1 MVGGLR
7 GDGPVTVSLPRVVP
21 LAGPVELRST
31 LAPLRRGPYDPCITL
46 GHREVWRA
54 THTPDGPG
62 TQRLTVVDGGIE
74 TEAFG
79 PGAAWLVEQAP
90 ALVGAAD
97 TGAEFAPAPGTV
109 AELHRRH
116 RGLRMTIANNPV
128 ELMVPTILEQKVT
141 SVEAHRAYGRL
152 VRAHGHAAPGPLDRR
167 PVELRLPPTPA
178 ELAALPSYAWHACGV
193 ERRRAETIREV
204 CRRASSVERIAAQG
218 SAAFQRAVTA
228 LNGIGDWTA
237 TMVAQLAFGDPDAVV
252 VGDYHLP
259 VFVAWNLAGEREAD
273 DARMLELL
281 EPFRPHRARVVALLG
296 REGSTP
302 PRRAPKR
309 ALRDIRRI

>member
-1 MVGGLR
+1 VK
-7 GDGPVTVSLPRVVP
+7 VSLPRVVP
-21 LAGPVELRST
+21 LTGPVELRST
-31 LAPLRRGPYDPCITL
+31 LAPLRRGPYDPCLAL
-46 GHREVWRA
+46 GRREVWRA

-79 PGAAWLVEQAP
+79 PGAAWLVEHAP

-97 TGAEFAPAPGTV
+97 TGAEFDPVPGPV

-116 RGLRMTIANNPV
+116 PGLRMTAAGNPV

-141 SVEAHRAYGRL
+141 SVEAHRAYSRL
-152 VRAHGHAAPGPLDRR
+152 VRAHGHPAPGPAD
-167 PVELRLPPTPA
+167 LRLPPTPA
-178 ELAALPSYAWHACGV
+178 ELVALPSYAWHACGV
-193 ERRRAETIREV
+193 ERRRAETIRGV
-204 CRRASSVERIAAQG
+204 CGRAASVERIAEAG
-218 SAAFQRAVTA
+218 SAAFQTKVTA
-228 LNGIGDWTA
+228 LNGVGVWTA
-237 TMVAQLAFGDPDAVV
+237 TMVAQLAFGDPDAVI

-259 VFVAWNLAGEREAD
+259 IFVAWNLAGEREAD

-296 REGSTP
+296 REGTAP

>member
-1 MVGGLR
+1 VVGAVR

-21 LAGPVELRST
+21 LTGPIELRAT
-31 LAPLRRGPYDPCITL
+31 LAPLRRGPYDPCIAI
-46 GHREVWRA
+46 GRREVWRA

-62 TQRLTVVDGGIE
+62 TQRLTVVAGGIE

-79 PGAAWLVEQAP
+79 PGAAWLVEHAP

-97 TGAEFAPAPGTV
+97 TGTEFEPGPGPV

-116 RGLRMTIANNPV
+116 RGLRMTTAHNPV

-152 VRAHGHAAPGPLDRR
+152 VRAHGQPAPSSSGRCPAD
-167 PVELRLPPTPA
+167 LRLPPTPA
-178 ELAALPSYAWHACGV
+178 ELVALPSYAWHACGV

-204 CRRASSVERIAAQG
+204 CGRAASIERIAALG
-218 SAAFQRAVTA
+218 SAEFQTRVVA
-228 LNGIGDWTA
+228 LNGIGVWTA
-237 TMVAQLAFGDPDAVV
+237 TMVAQLAFGDPDAVI

-259 VFVAWNLAGEREAD
+259 IFVAWNLAGEREAD

-296 REGSTP
+296 REGTTP

>member
-1 MVGGLR
+1 MK
-7 GDGPVTVSLPRVVP
+7 VSLPRVVP

-31 LAPLRRGPYDPCITL
+31 LAPLRRGPYDPCITI
-46 GHREVWRA
+46 GQREVWRA

-62 TQRLTVVDGGIE
+62 TQRLTVIDGGIE

-79 PGAAWLVEQAP
+79 PGAAWLVEHAP
-90 ALVGAAD
+90 ELVGAGD
-97 TGAEFAPAPGTV
+97 TGGEFCPAAGTV
-109 AELHRRH
+109 ADLHQRH
-116 RGLRMTIANNPV
+116 RGLRMTAAANPV

-141 SVEAHRAYGRL
+141 SIEAHRAYRRL
-152 VRAHGHAAPGPLDRR
+152 VRAHGSPAPGP
-167 PVELRLPPTPA
+167 VALRLPPTPA
-178 ELAALPSYAWHACGV
+178 ELVTLPSYAWHACGV

-204 CRRASSVERIAAQG
+204 CRRAASVERIAAQG
-218 SAAFQRAVTA
+218 STAFQQAVVA
-228 LNGIGDWTA
+228 LKGIGVWTA
-237 TMVAQLAFGDPDAVV
+237 TMVAQLAFGDPDAVI

-259 VFVAWNLAGEREAD
+259 TFVTWNLAGEREGD